1 MAGPKPKGRNP
12 WRAVGLVLNMGLVF
26 AAAVA
31 IGTVGGFWLDSKLG
45 TKILFT
51 LLGTGLGLYAGV
63 RELLRELKV
72 LEKNE

>member
-1 MAGPKPKGRNP
+1 MAGPEPKGRSP

-31 IGTVGGFWLDSKLG
+31 VGTLGGYWLDSKLG
-45 TKILFT
+45 TKVLFT
-51 LLGTGLGLYAGV
+51 LLGSALGLYAGF

-72 LEKNE
+72 LEKE